1 MKKLIVILCLT
12 FVVGSL
18 SAQRLETV
26 PLPRNLQSYK
36 ARDFKDTARKVDFLV
51 GGHVG
56 FAVGGNAL
64 QFQLSPHFGIF
75 PAVKW
80 LCLGVGG
87 TYQLYYLKNPYS
99 GLKSFTHIFGC
110 RGFIEGLVWQQRIIL
125 HAEYEWLSYPD
136 SDLDGSRESTQA
148 VLVGPGYQQFLGDR
162 LSVYGLFLF
171 PVYEP
176 KTNPVNAYS
185 IMEIRVGVNFKF

>member
-1 MKKLIVILCLT
+1 MKKLFVIFCLI
-12 FVVGSL
+12 FAMGAV
-18 SAQRLETV
+18 SAQRLDVV
-26 PLPRNLQSYK
+26 PLPRNLQNYK
-36 ARDFKDTARKVDFLV
+36 ARNYNDTARKVDFLV

-56 FAVGGNAL
+56 FSVGGNAL
-64 QFQLSPHFGIF
+64 QFQLSPHFGIL

-87 TYQLYYLKNPYS
+87 TYQLYYQKDYYS
-99 GLKSFTHIFGC
+99 GLKSFSHIFGA
-110 RGFIEGLVWQQRIIL
+110 RGFIEGLIWQQRIVI
-125 HAEYEWLSYPD
+125 HGEYEWLSYPD
-136 SDLDGSRESTQA
+136 CDSDGIRESTQA
-148 VLVGPGYQQFLGDR
+148 LLVGPGYQQFIGDR

-176 KTNPVNAYS
+176 KSNPINAYS